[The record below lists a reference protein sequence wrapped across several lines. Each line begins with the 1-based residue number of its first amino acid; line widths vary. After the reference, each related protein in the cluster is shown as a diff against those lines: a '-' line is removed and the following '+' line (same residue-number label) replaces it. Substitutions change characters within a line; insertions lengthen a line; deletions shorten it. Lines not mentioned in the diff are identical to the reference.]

1 MGPDDEVAAAD
12 KPARP
17 GNQLRNI
24 ALGILLV
31 AVVLFVLSIFMERRT
46 PISSQ
51 AQVQAYV
58 VGIAPEVAGRVI
70 DVGVTDNS
78 RVEADQVLFHLD
90 PNTYNIAVER
100 AEATL
105 SMIGQS
111 IGASTAT
118 VDAVQAKLVEAESRR
133 DNLRDQATR
142 ALALANRGV
151 FAKSRYDEAK
161 SAFDQ
166 SEALVK
172 ASEAELAKAKEQL
185 GPAGKDNPQI
195 KEALAALERAQVDL
209 LRTTVRAPSAGVV
222 TNLQL
227 AVGNVLNPGQTA
239 MTFIDVGTIWIAAA
253 FKENSLGNIA
263 AGNSADIIFDVLP
276 GELFTAKVES
286 VGFGVSQGATDP
298 SSGLPIIRSDSGW
311 LRDPQRFRVRLLLDE
326 PQRPQGAR
334 YGSQATVVVYTGNNL
349 ITNAVGALWIRIL
362 SVLSYVR

>member
-1 MGPDDEVAAAD
+1 MGPDEEVAVS

-24 ALGILLV
+24 ALGILLI
-31 AVVLFVLSIFMERRT
+31 AIVLFILSIFMERRT

-78 RVEADQVLFHLD
+78 RVEAGQVLFRLD

-118 VDAVQAKLVEAESRR
+118 VDAVQAKLVEAEARR

-142 ALALANRGV
+142 ALALSNRGV

-166 SEALVK
+166 SEALVR
-172 ASEAELAKAKEQL
+172 ASEAELARAKEQL
-185 GPAGKDNPQI
+185 GP
-195 KEALAALERAQVDL
+195 R
-209 LRTTVRAPSAGVV
+209 R
-222 TNLQL
+222 
-227 AVGNVLNPGQTA
+227 
-239 MTFIDVGTIWIAAA
+239 
-253 FKENSLGNIA
+253 
-263 AGNSADIIFDVLP
+263 
-276 GELFTAKVES
+276 
-286 VGFGVSQGATDP
+286 
-298 SSGLPIIRSDSGW
+298 
-311 LRDPQRFRVRLLLDE
+311 QR
-326 PQRPQGAR
+326 
-334 YGSQATVVVYTGNNL
+334 
-349 ITNAVGALWIRIL
+349 
-362 SVLSYVR
+362 